1 MNQVRRLRL
10 PALAVVAVL
19 GLGACLSNPSARTV
33 ANDWIESMDGITESQ
48 RTCLIAE
55 IDETTDDELDL
66 VAAGTENV
74 DFGSPDA
81 VESAP
86 QPFQDFVEE
95 LETSCM
101 QSG

>member
-1 MNQVRRLRL
+1 MNQTRRLRL

-33 ANDWIESMDGITESQ
+33 AVDWIESMDGITDSQ
-48 RTCLIAE
+48 RTCLIAQ
-55 IDETTDDELDL
+55 IDEFTDAQLD
-66 VAAGTENV
+66 AAFQGY
-74 DFGSPDA
+74 
-81 VESAP
+81 VE
-86 QPFQDFVEE
+86 D